1 MGSLKRLLGQHMLPH
16 WRWFAAGTLCALV
29 TSAAVVSYGWLIKR
43 LGDLLQGL
51 IENTA
56 PQTAIVGGEAMLW
69 LLPLLIV
76 GAAIVRAISLYLMT
90 ILNNTGVQRALVD
103 ISNHQYAAL
112 VSGDYARL
120 AEGASGGFVSRF
132 VNDLNTLRDAGLRLA
147 NSASKSVLTLI
158 GALGTMLWMDWQ
170 LTLILVVIYPLA
182 FAPVVA
188 LGNRVR
194 RQAKR
199 SQEQMEEVTSLLSEG
214 FQSARTARAY
224 GLEPYQKDK
233 AARGF
238 GARAAL
244 FLKVLRN
251 KAAVDPILE
260 VAGGLAIA
268 GVLAFSAWR
277 ISSGASSIGDFLG
290 FIALIAVAAPEVRA
304 LGGLSA
310 LAQEARAAGERFYE
324 IVDAPNRT
332 EDGAGMLSKV
342 EGRIAFENVHFSY
355 GGSGDAALKGLEF
368 EIKAGE
374 RVAIVGASGAGKST
388 LFNLLLRLYDPSSGR
403 VLVDGVDVSEVSV
416 ATLRGAMA
424 LVEQEPVLFDDT
436 VAANIGFG
444 RVSAAREE
452 IIAAAKLAYADEFIS
467 DLAEGY
473 DAPMGERGSR
483 FSGGQK
489 QRLALAR
496 AFLRDAPILL
506 LDEAT
511 SALDATSEAAV
522 QAALQ
527 AFSAGR
533 TVLVIAHTLVSV
545 RWADR
550 ILVLDGGRVVE
561 DGTHEAL
568 LARDGVYARLVRDQ
582 LS

>member
-1 MGSLKRLLGQHMLPH
+1 MLPH

-56 PQTAIVGGEAMLW
+56 PRTEIVGGEAMLW

-170 LTLILVVIYPLA
+170 LTLILVVIYPIA

-194 RQAKR
+194 KQAKR

-214 FQSARTARAY
+214 FQSVRTARAY
-224 GLEPYQKDK
+224 GLEPYQKET

-332 EDGAGMLSKV
+332 EDGAAVLGEV
-342 EGRIAFENVHFSY
+342 EGRIAFEDVHFSY

-444 RVSAAREE
+444 RVSATREE
-452 IIAAAKLAYADEFIS
+452 IIAAAKLAHADEFIS
-467 DLAEGY
+467 DLAQGY
-473 DAPMGERGSR
+473 DAPVGERGSR